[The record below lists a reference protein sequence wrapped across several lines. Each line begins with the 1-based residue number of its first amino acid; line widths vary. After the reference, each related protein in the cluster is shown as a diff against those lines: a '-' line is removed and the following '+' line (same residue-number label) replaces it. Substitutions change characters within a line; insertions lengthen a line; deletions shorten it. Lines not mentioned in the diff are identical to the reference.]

1 MQGSVWGSLKCT
13 STMDKMNKIAMTEK
27 SLQYQY
33 KGDPSIAIGVLG
45 MVDDTLAI
53 ADCGTPSIKKNSFVN

>member
-1 MQGSVWGSLKCT
+1 
-13 STMDKMNKIAMTEK
+13 MDKMNKIAMTDK

-33 KGDPSIAIGVLG
+33 KGDPSIPIGVLG

-53 ADCGTPSIKKNSFVN
+53 ADCGNPSIKKNSFVN